1 MAVTSLSLPVDIPWE
16 RWCVSEDMIDGTVCD
31 SDRPAKWQSSIAVFR
46 YVPDDDF
53 QAYPGRRIT
62 YLKVVCTVAGYQA
75 KADEIQGVTGK
86 LGGIGVTPFT
96 QAELER
102 RLASYAPCNEAIVQ
116 VSVGPKRP
124 RKGDDPVP
132 LDRYP
137 YFMEFQ
143 PKKRE
148 LIEVATDTNEVM
160 SRSLESLEIKKSAGT
175 AQSQE
180 VLDVDQGFS
189 VGAQGSYAGTG
200 GGFNYSQQGQWGT
213 KQLGNA
219 ESGLVRTT
227 DASHE
232 RRETLSHTT
241 QLSQLRHLLDTYHL
255 GTNRAVFFIQPRPH
269 TIQEPSGFV
278 RGPRPIEGVQE
289 FFLVVNQPAD
299 EEDFCVDVRLDTG
312 HLSESKVMTYGF
324 KTDTV
329 VLPFANPTPV
339 NEDTDL
345 MPDGTTTGPTYRDA
359 LDVAIPFGST
369 ATLWSYS
376 ATLPY
381 NCRFRTRSGSV
392 NYQPAEAD
400 YVIDVEALGGQAG
413 NTGGYRV
420 LPTTAVTGE
429 ASYTIETTPD
439 HELLTITAT
448 GTSRACFKAAA
459 TDLRITTFISP
470 AIFALAFLDP
480 TGLSLALATG
490 GVPVLLTFEA
500 GKTAA
505 FYAGAPGAINQK
517 LATAQVEL
525 EVFLRTR
532 EPTIDTGQIRRV
544 FFVTARSLCCCP
556 EERTGRIEGFVY
568 ESVLDEAETPGQSG
582 LEDADRLHAAMRQE
596 MLASLASPARTAP
609 RPLAE
614 TRVWSDLVLPTLLQ
628 NQFARDAL
636 RSPAAQAVPE
646 DLMARLPEM
655 FQKGLATLSRLEVLS
670 LPDVALAAAAGID
683 SAEMGALRSAMLAT
697 PLPAQEWQVQAAAA
711 AAAAEG
717 ATDDR
722 AS

>member
-1 MAVTSLSLPVDIPWE
+1 MAVTSLSLPVDVPWE
-16 RWCVSEDMIDGTVCD
+16 RWCVSEDMIDQTVCD

-53 QAYPGRRIT
+53 QSYPGRRIT
-62 YLKVVCTVAGYQA
+62 YLKVVCTVAGYQP
-75 KADEIQGVTGK
+75 KADEIQGVSQN
-86 LGGIGVTPFT
+86 LGGIGITPFT

-102 RLASYAPCNEAIVQ
+102 RLASYSPCNEAIVQ
-116 VSVGPKRP
+116 VTVGPKHR
-124 RKGDDPVP
+124 RKGEKPVP

-160 SRSLESLEIKKSAGT
+160 SRSLESLDIKKSAGT

-200 GGFNYSQQGQWGT
+200 GGFNYSQQGQSGT

-241 QLSQLRHLLDTYHL
+241 QLSQLRHLLDAYHL

-269 TIQEPSGFV
+269 TLQEPSGFV

-312 HLSESKVMTYGF
+312 HLSEYKVMTYGF
-324 KTDTV
+324 KTDSV
-329 VLPFANPTPV
+329 VLPFSNPTPV

-359 LDVAIPFGST
+359 LDVTIPFGGGT

-381 NCRFRTRSGSV
+381 NCRFRARSASV
-392 NYQPAEAD
+392 SYQPAEAD
-400 YVIDVEALGGQAG
+400 YVIDVAALGGQPG
-413 NTGGYRV
+413 NTNGYRV

-429 ASYTIETTPD
+429 ASYAIENTPD
-439 HELLTITAT
+439 NEVLTITAT

-480 TGLSLALATG
+480 TGLSAALATG
-490 GVPVLLTFEA
+490 GEPTLITFEA
-500 GKTAA
+500 IKTAA
-505 FYAGAPGAINQK
+505 FYSGAPGAINQK
-517 LATAQVEL
+517 MATAQVEL

-532 EPTIDTGQIRRV
+532 EPTIDTGQVKRV
-544 FFVTARSLCCCP
+544 FFVTTRSVCCCADDRK
-556 EERTGRIEGFVY
+556 ERTEGVVY
-568 ESVLDEAETPGQSG
+568 EAVLSEAEAPGQMR
-582 LEDADRLHAAMRQE
+582 LEEAGQLHASMRQE

-614 TRVWSDLVLPTLLQ
+614 TRVWSDLVVPALLQ
-628 NQFARDAL
+628 NPFARDAL
-636 RSPAAQAVPE
+636 RSPAAYAVPE
-646 DLMARLPEM
+646 NLQARLPET
-655 FQKGLATLSRLEVLS
+655 FRKGLAILTRLDVLL
-670 LPDVALAAAAGID
+670 LPDVALAAAAGLD

-697 PLPAQEWQVQAAAA
+697 PLPARDWQVQASSPAP
-711 AAAAEG
+711 AEG

-722 AS
+722 PE